1 LIYDDIDIKSNK
13 IRMNKMENISTNK
26 AGFVNFQNKNWG
38 FKGDKGTFAK
48 VTRNDDDQIIAIT
61 IKVAAKGIISSEYTK
76 EISDFCDKLGID
88 FSSIPCGQSKTVEI

>member
-1 LIYDDIDIKSNK
+1 
-13 IRMNKMENISTNK
+13 MNKMENIITNE
-26 AGFVNFQNKNWG
+26 AGFVKFQSKNWG

-61 IKVAAKGIISSEYTK
+61 IKVAAKGMISSEYTK
-76 EISDFCDKLGID
+76 EISVFCDKLGID